1 MTTLNLNNI
10 NDDLIELN
18 RDTFKGGFNNKQ
30 MGFNIPSKQ
39 QRASQNNFMSDDVL
53 FNKNKISSDVISM
66 SSRSSSRASS
76 VNGDYDKSAYMKNM
90 KTIYKNKGGSG
101 GGGSIVSSKKSRY
114 DEESQAS
121 EASGS
126 GGSSGGRGGDRGG
139 GGGRKGS
146 GGGASKSDKY
156 KKGSRYD
163 DDDEDDEDDDDGDE
177 YEDDDDEGD
186 EDDDE
191 EGDDD
196 EDDEGDEGDEDD
208 DGEAGSHRKGGK
220 TRHLSAKEIILNEIN
235 EKREIIYQLDRL
247 ESKGFKIPFKF
258 NMNSDLEE
266 MRTEYNRLIR
276 EKELDGS
283 VRFQQKMLMAFISG
297 TEYMNSRYDP
307 FAIKLDGWSEQVNEN
322 INDYDDIFEEL
333 HYKYKAS
340 GKKMAPELR
349 LFVGLSGSAFMF
361 HLTSRMF
368 KEQPMPNVE
377 NVLKSDPELMK
388 QFQQA
393 AAKQYMMGNTGN
405 NYGQVPNA
413 MNAPQM
419 SAPQM
424 NNYGSGGGSGDS
436 SGGIFNMVSSLFST
450 LNSGGGMPAMPS
462 MPSMTATT
470 ASPNNI
476 RQSPNITELRHK
488 PSADIENIINNV
500 HNNISMD
507 NNDNNIETL
516 SVSDEEITSI
526 IEDTAD
532 IKILRGVG
540 RPRKN
545 TRTLN
550 I

>member
-18 RDTFKGGFNNKQ
+18 RDTFKNKQ
-30 MGFNIPSKQ
+30 MGFNIPNRQ
-39 QRASQNNFMSDDVL
+39 QRVNQNNFSDDVL

-66 SSRSSSRASS
+66 SSRSSSRSSSRASS

-90 KTIYKNKGGSG
+90 KNIYKAKG
-101 GGGSIVSSKKSRY
+101 SSKISKY
-114 DEESQAS
+114 KEESDESSVAS
-121 EASGS
+121 SSSNRKSGS
-126 GGSSGGRGGDRGG
+126 GNHKSQ
-139 GGGRKGS
+139 
-146 GGGASKSDKY
+146 SKYNKRDE
-156 KKGSRYD
+156 D
-163 DDDEDDEDDDDGDE
+163 DDDEDDGE
-177 YEDDDDEGD
+177 
-186 EDDDE
+186 
-191 EGDDD
+191 DD
-196 EDDEGDEGDEDD
+196 EDDEDGEDGEDGEGEED
-208 DGEAGSHRKGGK
+208 DGEDGEDGSEYGGDYK
-220 TRHLSAKEIILNEIN
+220 KQSKNRHLSAKEIIMNELNE
-235 EKREIIYQLDRL
+235 KKEIIYQLDRL
-247 ESKGFKIPFKF
+247 ESKGFKVPFKF

-266 MRTEYNRLIR
+266 MRSEYNRLIR

-333 HYKYKAS
+333 HYKYKAT

-349 LFVGLSGSAFMF
+349 LFIGLSGSAFMF

-393 AAKQYMMGNTGN
+393 ATKQYMMGNNYPSATQHTQQNIPMSN
-405 NYGQVPNA
+405 NYNS
-413 MNAPQM
+413 N
-419 SAPQM
+419 
-424 NNYGSGGGSGDS
+424 SGGGSDS
-436 SGGIFNMVSSLFST
+436 SAGLFGMVSSLFST
-450 LNSGGGMPAMPS
+450 LNSPVSNMS
-462 MPSMTATT
+462 MPSMSMSAP
-470 ASPNNI
+470 SNNANM

-488 PSADIENIINNV
+488 PAADIENIINNV
-500 HNNISMD
+500 HNNISMEH
-507 NNDNNIETL
+507 NDNNIETL

>member
-18 RDTFKGGFNNKQ
+18 RDTFNNKQ
-30 MGFNIPSKQ
+30 MSFNIPNKQ
-39 QRASQNNFMSDDVL
+39 QRVNQNNFMSEDVL
-53 FNKNKISSDVISM
+53 FNKNKISNDVISM
-66 SSRSSSRASS
+66 SSRSSSRSSSRASS
-76 VNGDYDKSAYMKNM
+76 INGDYDKSDYMKNRNN
-90 KTIYKNKGGSG
+90 IYKNKSVP
-101 GGGSIVSSKKSRY
+101 SIQKKSKY
-114 DEESQAS
+114 DEESDGSSVAS
-121 EASGS
+121 SSSNKKPGSGSEGRGGRES
-126 GGSSGGRGGDRGG
+126 GGSNITN
-139 GGGRKGS
+139 
-146 GGGASKSDKY
+146 KY
-156 KKGSRYD
+156 KKQDRYND
-163 DDDEDDEDDDDGDE
+163 DDEEDDDEDDEEDDDDG
-177 YEDDDDEGD
+177 EDDGE
-186 EDDDE
+186 EYDE
-191 EGDDD
+191 EG
-196 EDDEGDEGDEDD
+196 EEGDEGEYSR
-208 DGEAGSHRKGGK
+208 GGSKN
-220 TRHLSAKEIILNEIN
+220 RHLSAKEIILNELN

-266 MRTEYNRLIR
+266 MRTEYNRLVR

-333 HYKYKAS
+333 HYKYKAT

-349 LFVGLSGSAFMF
+349 LFIGLSGSAFMF

-393 AAKQYMMGNTGN
+393 AAKQYMMGNTSPYQQGAQAPQVAQNIPLN
-405 NYGQVPNA
+405 NYSGNSG
-413 MNAPQM
+413 N
-419 SAPQM
+419 S
-424 NNYGSGGGSGDS
+424 GSSDSTGGL
-436 SGGIFNMVSSLFST
+436 FNMVSSLFSS
-450 LNSGGGMPAMPS
+450 LNSPVSNMTMPS
-462 MPSMTATT
+462 MSQQ
-470 ASPNNI
+470 SNNI

-488 PSADIENIINNV
+488 PAADIENIINNV
-500 HNNISMD
+500 HNNISID
-507 NNDNNIETL
+507 HNDNNIETL

>member
-10 NDDLIELN
+10 NDDLIEIN
-18 RDTFKGGFNNKQ
+18 RDTFNNKA
-30 MGFNIPSKQ
+30 MSFNIPSKQ
-39 QRASQNNFMSDDVL
+39 QRASQNNFTSEDVL
-53 FNKNKISSDVISM
+53 FNRNKISNDVISM

-76 VNGDYDKSAYMKNM
+76 VNGDYDKGAYMKNM
-90 KTIYKNKGGSG
+90 KQIYKHKKKSKYDED
-101 GGGSIVSSKKSRY
+101 SDKSSVVSS
-114 DEESQAS
+114 AS
-121 EASGS
+121 EKKPVRVAGNNS
-126 GGSSGGRGGDRGG
+126 
-139 GGGRKGS
+139 
-146 GGGASKSDKY
+146 KY
-156 KKGSRYD
+156 KKYEEE
-163 DDDEDDEDDDDGDE
+163 DEDDEDDE
-177 YEDDDDEGD
+177 

-196 EDDEGDEGDEDD
+196 DEEGNEGDEGDEDD
-208 DGEAGSHRKGGK
+208 EEGSGSGDDRGRRVP
-220 TRHLSAKEIILNEIN
+220 TRHLSAKEIMMNELN
-235 EKREIIYQLDRL
+235 EKREIIYQLDRM

-297 TEYMNSRYDP
+297 TEYMNTRYDP
-307 FAIKLDGWSEQVNEN
+307 FSIKLDGWSEQVNEN

-333 HYKYKAS
+333 HYKYKAT

-349 LFVGLSGSAFMF
+349 LFISLSGSAFMF

-405 NYGQVPNA
+405 NYT
-413 MNAPQM
+413 APPPPAQNIPLSNM
-419 SAPQM
+419 SSMAGM
-424 NNYGSGGGSGDS
+424 ANMAGMASSMSGGDN
-436 SGGIFNMVSSLFST
+436 GGLFGMVSSLFSS
-450 LNSGGGMPAMPS
+450 LNSPS
-462 MPSMTATT
+462 GSSSLPMMSQV
-470 ASPNNI
+470 SQQQQQSI
-476 RQSPNITELRHK
+476 RQSPNITELRNHK

-500 HNNISMD
+500 HNNISID

>member
-18 RDTFKGGFNNKQ
+18 RDTFNNKQ

-39 QRASQNNFMSDDVL
+39 QRASQNNFMNDDVL
-53 FNKNKISSDVISM
+53 FNKNKISNDVISM
-66 SSRSSSRASS
+66 SSRSSSRSSSRASS
-76 VNGDYDKSAYMKNM
+76 VNGDYDKSAYMKNI
-90 KTIYKNKGGSG
+90 KNIYKNKGSG
-101 GGGSIVSSKKSRY
+101 GGLSKISKSKY
-114 DEESQAS
+114 DDDS
-121 EASGS
+121 EASSTSNKKSGNGGNGS
-126 GGSSGGRGGDRGG
+126 SSANGGGSN
-139 GGGRKGS
+139 
-146 GGGASKSDKY
+146 KY
-156 KKGSRYD
+156 KKSSKYDD
-163 DDDEDDEDDDDGDE
+163 DDDEDDD
-177 YEDDDDEGD
+177 EDDDDEGD
-186 EDDDE
+186 DDDDE
-191 EGDDD
+191 GEYEDGEDEDGDDDDEGDDD
-196 EDDEGDEGDEDD
+196 E
-208 DGEAGSHRKGGK
+208 AGARRGGK
-220 TRHLSAKEIILNEIN
+220 TRHLSAKEIIMNELN

-266 MRTEYNRLIR
+266 MRTEYNRLVR

-349 LFVGLSGSAFMF
+349 LFIGLSGSAFMF

-393 AAKQYMMGNTGN
+393 AAKQYMMGNNGNGN
-405 NYGQVPNA
+405 NYNQVP
-413 MNAPQM
+413 Q
-419 SAPQM
+419 SAQASQSAQNIPL
-424 NNYGSGGGSGDS
+424 NNYGMGGMGGSDSGGLFG
-436 SGGIFNMVSSLFST
+436 MVSSLFNT
-450 LNSGGGMPAMPS
+450 LNTPTMSSIPS
-462 MPSMTATT
+462 MS
-470 ASPNNI
+470 SQSNNVNI
-476 RQSPNITELRHK
+476 RQSPNITEIRQK
-488 PSADIENIINNV
+488 PSVDIENIINNV
-500 HNNISMD
+500 HNNISID
-507 NNDNNIETL
+507 NTDNNIETL

>member
-10 NDDLIELN
+10 NDDLIEIN
-18 RDTFKGGFNNKQ
+18 RDTFSNKQ
-30 MGFNIPSKQ
+30 MSFNIPSKQ
-39 QRASQNNFMSDDVL
+39 QRANQNNFMSEDVL
-53 FNKNKISSDVISM
+53 FNKNKISNDVISM
-66 SSRSSSRASS
+66 SSRSSSRSSSRASS

-90 KTIYKNKGGSG
+90 NNIYKNKGNASGAGGGIKKMKSKYDEDSESSSVVSSSINKKSGSG
-101 GGGSIVSSKKSRY
+101 GGGS
-114 DEESQAS
+114 
-121 EASGS
+121 GS
-126 GGSSGGRGGDRGG
+126 GSSGG
-139 GGGRKGS
+139 GS
-146 GGGASKSDKY
+146 SNKY
-156 KKGSRYD
+156 KKQSRYD
-163 DDDEDDEDDDDGDE
+163 DDDEDEEEDDDDREDE
-177 YEDDDDEGD
+177 DDEGEYEEDDGEED
-186 EDDDE
+186 EDGE
-191 EGDDD
+191 
-196 EDDEGDEGDEDD
+196 EGDEGDE
-208 DGEAGSHRKGGK
+208 GEEGDYKRGGK
-220 TRHLSAKEIILNEIN
+220 TRHLTAKEIIMNELN

-333 HYKYKAS
+333 HYKYKAT

-349 LFVGLSGSAFMF
+349 LFISLSGSAFMF

-368 KEQPMPNVE
+368 KDQPLPNVE

-393 AAKQYMMGNTGN
+393 AAKQYMMGNTGG
-405 NYGQVPNA
+405 NYNQMPPPMSA
-413 MNAPQM
+413 MPQM
-419 SAPQM
+419 SSMASPQNVPV
-424 NNYGSGGGSGDS
+424 NNYSNPMSSMGMGDSGGLFG
-436 SGGIFNMVSSLFST
+436 MVSSLFST
-450 LNSGGGMPAMPS
+450 LNTPQSSMS
-462 MPSMTATT
+462 MPQMSSQSNNA
-470 ASPNNI
+470 NI
-476 RQSPNITELRHK
+476 RQSPNITELRQK
-488 PSADIENIINNV
+488 PAVDIENIINNV
-500 HNNISMD
+500 HNNISID